1 MKALSKRLS
10 GRVSLITLSLL
21 SLLWQ
26 LPVSSQQLTVNSDPI
41 FYPKSKIQNSLP
53 CLDSSGEWIEQLT
66 QAAIAN
72 SPELVTLDE
81 QIALVNERVGLMGD
95 RIDYTSNKRWTN
107 YLTTDPLR
115 LVANIFG
122 GGDVQRD
129 NIAIADLEVKAA
141 TLEAT
146 RANLERR
153 RAEVESRLRDEVL
166 TLVLDYEA
174 AGRQAALVESQLA
187 SHQIQ
192 QRLVEID
199 YRQGNGSTSQ
209 FLALSQHRERLSEQL
224 TRHQLDQKQAI
235 RRVLSLTGFTVPE
248 SETMNVVAP

>member
-81 QIALVNERVGLMGD
+81 QIALVNERVELMGD
-95 RIDYTSNKRWTN
+95 RIDYR
-107 YLTTDPLR
+107 
-115 LVANIFG
+115 
-122 GGDVQRD
+122 
-129 NIAIADLEVKAA
+129 
-141 TLEAT
+141 
-146 RANLERR
+146 
-153 RAEVESRLRDEVL
+153 
-166 TLVLDYEA
+166 
-174 AGRQAALVESQLA
+174 
-187 SHQIQ
+187 
-192 QRLVEID
+192 
-199 YRQGNGSTSQ
+199 
-209 FLALSQHRERLSEQL
+209 
-224 TRHQLDQKQAI
+224 
-235 RRVLSLTGFTVPE
+235 
-248 SETMNVVAP
+248 

>member
-1 MKALSKRLS
+1 M
-10 GRVSLITLSLL
+10 
-21 SLLWQ
+21 
-26 LPVSSQQLTVNSDPI
+26 SSQQLPVNSESSQSITESPRL
-41 FYPKSKIQNSLP
+41 PVSESPRLP
-53 CLDSSGEWIEQLT
+53 CLDSSPDCISQLT
-66 QAAIAN
+66 EAAITN

-95 RIDYTSNKRWTN
+95 RIDYTSNRRWTN

-141 TLEAT
+141 SLEAT

-153 RAEVESRLRDEVL
+153 RAEVESRLREEVL
-166 TLVLDYEA
+166 SLVLDYEA

-192 QRLVEID
+192 QQLVEID
-199 YRQGNGSTSQ
+199 YRQGLGSTSQ

-248 SETMNVVAP
+248 SETRLGRL

>member
-1 MKALSKRLS
+1 M
-10 GRVSLITLSLL
+10 

-26 LPVSSQQLTVNSDPI
+26 FPASSQQLPVNSDPSQPI
-41 FYPKSKIQNSLP
+41 TESPRLPVSESPSLP
-53 CLDSSGEWIEQLT
+53 CLDSSPDCISQLT
-66 QAAIAN
+66 EAAIAN

-81 QIALVNERVGLMGD
+81 QIALIDERVGLMGD

-115 LVANIFG
+115 LAANIFG

-153 RAEVESRLRDEVL
+153 RAEVESQIREEIL

-192 QRLVEID
+192 QQLVEID
-199 YRQGNGSTSQ
+199 YRQGLGSTSQ

-224 TRHQLDQKQAI
+224 TQHQLDQEQAI
-235 RRVLSLTGFTVPE
+235 RRVLNLTGFTFPE
-248 SETMNVVAP
+248 LEKDDSSRQMNTRNTL

>member
-1 MKALSKRLS
+1 M
-10 GRVSLITLSLL
+10 

-26 LPVSSQQLTVNSDPI
+26 FPVNSQQLPVNSEPSQPITESPSLPVSQSP
-41 FYPKSKIQNSLP
+41 SLP
-53 CLDSSGEWIEQLT
+53 CLDSSPECVSQLT
-66 QAAIAN
+66 EAASAN
-72 SPELVTLDE
+72 SAELVTLE
-81 QIALVNERVGLMGD
+81 SQIALIDERVGLMGD
-95 RIDYTSNKRWTN
+95 RIDYTSNRRWTN

-153 RAEVESRLRDEVL
+153 RAEVESQIREEVL
-166 TLVLDYEA
+166 SLVLDYEA

-187 SHQIQ
+187 SHNIQ
-192 QRLVEID
+192 QQLVEID
-199 YRQGNGSTSQ
+199 YRQGVGSTSQ

-235 RRVLSLTGFTVPE
+235 RRVLNLTGFTVPE
-248 SETMNVVAP
+248 LETTNLIAP